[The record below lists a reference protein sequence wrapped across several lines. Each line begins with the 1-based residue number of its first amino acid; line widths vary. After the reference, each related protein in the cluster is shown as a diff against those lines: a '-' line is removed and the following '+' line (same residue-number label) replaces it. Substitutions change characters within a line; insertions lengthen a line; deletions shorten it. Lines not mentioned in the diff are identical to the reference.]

1 MPMPTLAAEDLKTLG
16 VALFAAVG
24 VPPADAELVADHLV
38 ESSLLG
44 HDSHGPLRFPQ
55 YVEMVRQGTVVP
67 GAPTQV
73 VRATRCMAQLSGN
86 WNFGPVSAEAA
97 MSMALELAAASPLV
111 VVTLK
116 DCNHVARLGRF
127 AALAAQQN
135 HIALVAANGHGGDL
149 AVAPFGGTQRRL
161 PTNPLCLALPTQ
173 RPWPLVLD
181 MTTSAISGG
190 ALRLH
195 QNLDTPTPPDRIIDA
210 QGQPTTDTRAYYGPP
225 PGAMLPL
232 GFPGAGHKGFGL
244 AVMVDILAG
253 ALSGAGCSRAKP
265 ERSGNALFIALI
277 DIAAFTPLEK
287 YFRETEQFIS
297 WIKSS
302 PPAAGFEEVLLP
314 GEQAWRIS
322 KERLAQGIAVDERAW
337 SQISTLAAE
346 LGVAL
351 PTPLSA

>member
-1 MPMPTLAAEDLKTLG
+1 MPTLRAEDLKTLG
-16 VALFAAVG
+16 VALFTAVG
-24 VPPADAELVADHLV
+24 VPPAEADLVADHLV
-38 ESSLLG
+38 EASLVG

-55 YVEMVRQGTVVP
+55 YVEMVRQGTVQP
-67 GAPTQV
+67 GAPTRV
-73 VRATRCMAQLSGN
+73 LRATRCMAQLSGN

-97 MSMALELAAASPLV
+97 MRLALELAADSPLV

-127 AALAAQQN
+127 AAMATP
-135 HIALVAANGHGGDL
+135 HRRIALLAANGHGGDL
-149 AVAPFGGTQRRL
+149 AVAPFGGVQRRL

-195 QNLDTPTPPDRIIDA
+195 QNLGTPTPPDRIIDA

-253 ALSGAGCSRAKP
+253 ALSGAGCSQANP
-265 ERSGNALFIALI
+265 ERSGNALFIAVI
-277 DIAAFTPLEK
+277 DIAAFTPLER
-287 YFRETEQFIS
+287 YFRESEQFID

-314 GEQAWRIS
+314 GEQAWRVAQQ
-322 KERLAQGIAVDERAW
+322 RQQQGIAVDQSAW
-337 SQISTLAAE
+337 TQISGLAAE
-346 LGVAL
+346 LGVDL
-351 PTPLSA
+351 PSPLAA

>member
-1 MPMPTLAAEDLKTLG
+1 MPAFRPEDLNQLG
-16 VALFAAVG
+16 AALFTAVG
-24 VPPADAELVADHLV
+24 VPPAEAALVADHLV

-67 GAPTQV
+67 GAPV
-73 VRATRCMAQLSGN
+73 RVLRATRCLAQLSGN

-97 MSMALELAAASPLV
+97 MRMALELSAQAPLV

-127 AALAAQQN
+127 AALAAGEN
-135 HIALVAANGHGGDL
+135 RIALVAANGHGGDL
-149 AVAPFGGTQRRL
+149 AVAPFGGIERRL

-195 QNLDTPTPPDRIIDA
+195 HNTGTPTPPDRLVDA
-210 QGQPTTDTRAYYGPP
+210 TGQPTTDTKAYYGPP
-225 PGAMLPL
+225 PGAMLSL

-244 AVMVDILAG
+244 ALMVDILAG
-253 ALSGAGCSRAKP
+253 ALSGAGCSQASP

-277 DIAAFTPLEK
+277 DIAAFTPLDS
-287 YFRETEQFIS
+287 YHRESEQFID

-302 PPAAGFEEVLLP
+302 PPAQGVAEVLLP
-314 GEQAWRIS
+314 GEQAWRVS
-322 KERLAQGIAVDERAW
+322 QERLRQGIGVDERAW
-337 SQISTLAAE
+337 AQISALAAE
-346 LGVAL
+346 LRVDL
-351 PTPLSA
+351 PNPL

>member
-1 MPMPTLAAEDLKTLG
+1 MPCIRAEDLKTLG
-16 VALFAAVG
+16 IALFAAVG
-24 VPPADAELVADHLV
+24 GPPADAELVADHLV

-55 YVEMVRQGTVVP
+55 YVEMVRQGTVTP

-73 VRATRCMAQLSGN
+73 LRATRCLAQLSGN

-97 MSMALELAAASPLV
+97 MRLALELARQVPLA

-127 AALAAQQN
+127 AALAAAEN
-135 HIALVAANGHGGDL
+135 RIALMGANGHGGDL
-149 AVAPFGGTQRRL
+149 AVAPFGGIERRL
-161 PTNPLCLALPTQ
+161 PTNPLCLALPTR

-195 QNLDTPTPPDRIIDA
+195 QNLGTSTPPDRLVDA
-210 QGQPTTDTRAYYGPP
+210 SGKPTTDTKAYYGPP
-225 PGAMLPL
+225 PGAVLPL

-253 ALSGAGCSRAKP
+253 ALSGAGCSQAAP

-277 DIAAFTPLEK
+277 DIAAFTPLEQ
-287 YFRETEQFIS
+287 YFRESEQFID

-322 KERLAQGIAVDERAW
+322 QQRLRQGIAVDERAW
-337 SQISTLAAE
+337 SQISALATE
-346 LGVAL
+346 LGVDL
-351 PTPLSA
+351 PIPLPA

>member
-1 MPMPTLAAEDLKTLG
+1 MPCIRAEELKNLG
-16 VALFAAVG
+16 IALFAAVG
-24 VPPADAELVADHLV
+24 VPPAEAELVADHLV

-55 YVEMVRQGTVVP
+55 YVEMVRQGTVTP

-73 VRATRCMAQLSGN
+73 LRATRCLAQLSGN

-97 MSMALELAAASPLV
+97 MRMALELAKQAPLCV
-111 VVTLK
+111 ITLK

-127 AALAAQQN
+127 AALAAREN
-135 HIALVAANGHGGDL
+135 RIALIAANGHGGDL
-149 AVAPFGGTQRRL
+149 AVAPFGGIERRL

-195 QNLDTPTPPDRIIDA
+195 QNVGKPTPPDRLIDA
-210 QGQPTTDTRAYYGPP
+210 QGQPTINTKDYYGPP

-253 ALSGAGCSRAKP
+253 ALSGAGCSQATP

-277 DIAAFTPLEK
+277 DIAAFTPLER
-287 YFRETEQFIS
+287 FFQESEQFID
-297 WIKSS
+297 WVKSS

-322 KERLAQGIAVDERAW
+322 QQRLQKGISVDERAW
-337 SQISTLAAE
+337 GQISALAAE

-351 PTPLSA
+351 PLPLPA